1 VSSCDQPD
9 GSRTNAHL
17 GINGFIIHVS
27 LPAVTLLQIHGIVL
41 HRSLLYPIAMP
52 WIVFA
57 TASGVIWAF
66 GRSTR
71 LAPETIGAL
80 ILTAGLA
87 NTSFIGL
94 PMIEAFYGQHD
105 VSTGILIDQLGTYLV
120 LSTLGIAVACWCS
133 RGNASPKEMARRIVT
148 FPPLVALVAALLLM
162 PVTYPEWATQV
173 LSRLAAT
180 LAPLALLSVGLQL
193 RLGALRERLSTLSFG
208 VAFKLLLAP
217 LVVAVLY
224 LGVLRADGETIRV
237 TLFEAAMGPQIGAA
251 IVAMQYKLDP
261 QLVTLMVGVGSVV
274 AFVTLPA
281 WWFALSVI

>member
-1 VSSCDQPD
+1 MGNIVLMSICLLAGIILRSTGRVPE
-9 GSRTNAHL
+9 NAHL

-27 LPAVTLLQIHGIVL
+27 LPALTLLQIHGIVL

-66 GRSTR
+66 GRSAR

-94 PMIEAFYGQHD
+94 PMIETFFGQHN
-105 VSTGILIDQLGTYLV
+105 VGTGILIDQLGTYLV
-120 LSTLGIAVACWCS
+120 LSTLGIAVACWRS
-133 RGNASPKEMARRIVT
+133 RGSASPKEMARRIVT
-148 FPPLVALVAALLLM
+148 FPPLVALIAALLLM
-162 PVTYPEWATQV
+162 PVTDPEWATQV
-173 LSRLAAT
+173 LGRLVGT

-208 VAFKLLLAP
+208 VAFKLLLALWLLP
-217 LVVAVLY
+217 CCIWACCARMARRYGLHY
-224 LGVLRADGETIRV
+224 SKPRWGHKSELR
-237 TLFEAAMGPQIGAA
+237 
-251 IVAMQYKLDP
+251 
-261 QLVTLMVGVGSVV
+261 
-274 AFVTLPA
+274 
-281 WWFALSVI
+281 LSQCSTSWTHSW